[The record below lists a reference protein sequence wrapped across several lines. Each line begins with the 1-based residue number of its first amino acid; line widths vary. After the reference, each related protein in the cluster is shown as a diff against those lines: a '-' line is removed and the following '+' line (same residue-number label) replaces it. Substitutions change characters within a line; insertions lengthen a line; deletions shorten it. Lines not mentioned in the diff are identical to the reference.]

1 MVQLGGQVAEMD
13 GLEEGGSTKKEAT
26 RKDAGRADEED
37 SGHAGEEDSSKKEV
51 RMEENAE
58 GCAKTGAMKGIA
70 QARVRVGES
79 ETESGSLGGWAQK
92 RWLRPRGKRVW
103 ARRAP
108 LSQWSWQAKVLTGAE
123 AATAGK
129 RVQHRATGGRKGR

>member
-13 GLEEGGSTKKEAT
+13 GLEEGDSTKKEAT

-58 GCAKTGAMKGIA
+58 G
-70 QARVRVGES
+70 
-79 ETESGSLGGWAQK
+79 
-92 RWLRPRGKRVW
+92 
-103 ARRAP
+103 
-108 LSQWSWQAKVLTGAE
+108 
-123 AATAGK
+123 
-129 RVQHRATGGRKGR
+129 